1 MIIID
6 TRKLYHILDH
16 TPATHNI
23 MLVGRHGIGKS
34 EILTDYFQQKGMTV
48 VPLFL
53 GQMADPGDLIGLP
66 MLNTKT
72 DPTGLSGNSATTFAP
87 PYWWPIDGKPI
98 VLFLDELNRARP
110 EILQTVMDLALN
122 RRLAGRQLPAGSRI
136 ISAVNDGDEYQLT
149 HLDPALV
156 SRYNVYQFCPTSQE
170 WLLWAQKQ
178 KLDKRVV
185 DFIAS
190 QPTLLDSTPQLHEGD
205 DTGLEKFPDRRAWR
219 RVSDVLQEMAP
230 DGSVRP
236 RQHIDEDDL
245 DMIAGIVGAE
255 AASRFY
261 AFIQG
266 RQMLT
271 GSQVLN
277 DCDACEAQLRGYRLH
292 QLAIVN
298 ESIFRQFEVEGI
310 SASAEATDELR
321 QAQIQRYAINLDK
334 YYALLENMEQR
345 EAIAHLANLFQSG
358 SYEQAVLFIITYCP
372 DIYSKLATF
381 IAEL

>member
-1 MIIID
+1 MIVID
-6 TRKLYHILDH
+6 TRKLYHILEH

-34 EILTDYFQQKGMTV
+34 EILTDYYQLRDMKV

-66 MLNTKT
+66 ILKE
-72 DPTGLSGNSATTFAP
+72 SATSFAP
-87 PYWWPIDGKPI
+87 PYWWPADGKPI

-110 EILQTVMDLALN
+110 EILQTVMDLVLN
-122 RRLAGRQLPAGSRI
+122 RRLAGRMLPQGSRI
-136 ISAVNDGDEYQLT
+136 ISAVNEGDEYQLT

-156 SRYNVYQFCPTSQE
+156 SRFNVYQFCPTSQE
-170 WLLWAQKQ
+170 WLVWAQKQ
-178 KLDKRVV
+178 HLDRRVV

-190 QPTLLDSTPQLHEGD
+190 QPTLLDSTPQLREGD

-219 RVSDVLQEMAP
+219 RVSDILQEEAP
-230 DGSVRP
+230 DGSLRP

-245 DMIAGIVGAE
+245 DMIAGIIGAE
-255 AASRFY
+255 AVSRFY

-277 DCDACEAQLRGYRLH
+277 DCDACEPQLRSYRLH

-298 ESIFRQFEVEGI
+298 ESIFRHFEVEGI
-310 SASAEATDELR
+310 NATAEETDELR
-321 QAQIQRYAINLDK
+321 QAQIERYAINLNK
-334 YYALLENMEQR
+334 YYSLLENMEQR

-372 DIYSKLATF
+372 EIYNKLATF

>member
-34 EILTDYFQQKGMTV
+34 EILTDYYSQKGMVV

-66 MLNTKT
+66 VL
-72 DPTGLSGNSATTFAP
+72 DNSKGTNFAP
-87 PYWWPIDGKPI
+87 PYWWPTDNRPI

-122 RRLAGRQLPAGSRI
+122 RRLAGRSLPVGSRI
-136 ISAVNDGDEYQLT
+136 ISAVNEGDEYQLT

-156 SRYNVYQFCPTSQE
+156 SRFNVYQFCPTSQE
-170 WLLWAQKQ
+170 WLIWAEKQ
-178 KLDKRVV
+178 RLDQRVV

-190 QPTLLDSTPQLHEGD
+190 QPTLLDSTPQLREGE

-219 RVSDVLQEMAP
+219 RVSDVLQEVSL
-230 DGSVRP
+230 DGSLRQ

-245 DMIAGIVGAE
+245 DLIAGIVGAE

-277 DCDACEAQLRGYRLH
+277 DCDACEPMLRSYRLH

-298 ESIFRQFEVEGI
+298 ESIFRQFEVEGM
-310 SASAEATDELR
+310 ASGIEDTDELR
-321 QAQIQRYAINLDK
+321 QSQTQRYATNLCK
-334 YYALLENMEQR
+334 YYSLLENMEQR

-358 SYEQAVLFIITYCP
+358 SYEQAVLFIVTYCP
-372 DIYSKLATF
+372 EIYSKLATF
-381 IAEL
+381 ITEL

>member
-16 TPATHNI
+16 TPATHNL

-34 EILTDYFQQKGMTV
+34 EILTDYFEQKGMVV

-66 MLNTKT
+66 VLNSQSENAAHT
-72 DPTGLSGNSATTFAP
+72 TTFAP
-87 PYWWPIDGKPI
+87 PFWWPNDGKPI

-122 RRLAGRQLPAGSRI
+122 RRLAGRKLPEGSRI
-136 ISAVNDGDEYQLT
+136 ISAVNEGDEYQLT

-156 SRYNVYQFCPTSQE
+156 SRFNVYQFCPTSQE
-170 WLLWAQKQ
+170 WLIWAQKIR
-178 KLDKRVV
+178 LDQRVV

-190 QPTLLDSTPQLHEGD
+190 QPTLLDSTPQLREGE
-205 DTGLEKFPDRRAWR
+205 DTGLEKYPDRRAWR
-219 RVSDVLQEMAP
+219 RVSDVMQEQAP
-230 DGSVRP
+230 DGSLRP

-261 AFIQG
+261 AFVQG

-298 ESIFRQFEVEGI
+298 ESIFRHFEVEGV
-310 SASAEATDELR
+310 AVVPDATDELH
-321 QAQIQRYAINLDK
+321 QAQLQRYALNFCK
-334 YYALLENMEQR
+334 YYSLLENMEQR

-358 SYEQAVLFIITYCP
+358 SYEQAVLFIVTYCP
-372 DIYSKLATF
+372 EIYSKLATF